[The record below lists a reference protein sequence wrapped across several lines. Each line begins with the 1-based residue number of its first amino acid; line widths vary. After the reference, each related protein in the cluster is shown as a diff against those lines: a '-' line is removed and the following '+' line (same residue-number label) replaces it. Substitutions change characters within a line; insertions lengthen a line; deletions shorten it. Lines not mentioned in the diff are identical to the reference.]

1 MRPQPR
7 VPGIEKRQ
15 EMSVL
20 IRTDVISL
28 RIFYELDIS
37 NSESYGFLLHYVLS
51 RIYEPVLFH
60 IQSLEIGALNSPL
73 A

>member
-37 NSESYGFLLHYVLS
+37 NSESYGFLLH
-51 RIYEPVLFH
+51 
-60 IQSLEIGALNSPL
+60 
-73 A
+73 